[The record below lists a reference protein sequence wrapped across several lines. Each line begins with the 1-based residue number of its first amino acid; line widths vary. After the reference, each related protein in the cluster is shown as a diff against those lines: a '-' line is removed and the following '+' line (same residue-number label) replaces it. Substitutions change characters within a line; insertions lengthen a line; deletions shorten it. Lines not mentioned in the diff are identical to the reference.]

1 MSASPDAWRA
11 VIAALRDDDVRALL
25 GETAPAALTPRRR
38 ERAQQR
44 LIALGLVVDDGDGI
58 RFDDTPLRDLLS
70 NAPRPQGPERFLD
83 SDGRID
89 RYPAQ
94 AADRLAVLRHVA
106 VRAFSPDTVLSE
118 RDVNERLEPY
128 APNGDVAVLR
138 RYLVDH
144 GLLRRTASGSEYVR
158 THE

>member
-1 MSASPDAWRA
+1 MCARFWARRHPLPSPRGG
-11 VIAALRDDDVRALL
+11 VRALYDDC
-25 GETAPAALTPRRR
+25 RRW
-38 ERAQQR
+38 
-44 LIALGLVVDDGDGI
+44 V
-58 RFDDTPLRDLLS
+58 S
-70 NAPRPQGPERFLD
+70 SPRPRGPERFLD

-94 AADRLAVLRHVA
+94 AAGRLAVLRHVA
-106 VRAFSPDTVLSE
+106 GRAFSPDTVLRE
-118 RDVNERLEPY
+118 RDVNEQLEPD

-144 GLLRRTASGSEYVR
+144 GLLRRTASGSEHVR